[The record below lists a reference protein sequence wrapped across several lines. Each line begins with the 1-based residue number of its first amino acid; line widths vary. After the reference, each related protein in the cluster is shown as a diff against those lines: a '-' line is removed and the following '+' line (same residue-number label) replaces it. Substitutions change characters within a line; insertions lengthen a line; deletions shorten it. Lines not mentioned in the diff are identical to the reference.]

1 MIEETIS
8 MNSSSRSE
16 NNESPNITEDSTNAK
31 EPKVF
36 FLYLLNLN
44 YFYLV
49 QIPHWENQNGFI
61 DNGYVIPQF
70 DGGNDSFGDDDT
82 DLVPQLVRLSPSI
95 QSPMIAE
102 DSTSAEYVKVC
113 KVSYKKL
120 NFF

>member
-1 MIEETIS
+1 MAFEK
-8 MNSSSRSE
+8 
-16 NNESPNITEDSTNAK
+16 NNGQEDKQEKDKPVTKRIGELDQLEDMAHK
-31 EPKVF
+31 DPVIF
-36 FLYLLNLN
+36 
-44 YFYLV
+44 
-49 QIPHWENQNGFI
+49 
-61 DNGYVIPQF
+61 GYVIPQF